1 MSRIHAGCACAAA
14 IAVAIAVLGT
24 DAEARITRIVV
35 DRTEALTDGSG
46 YERLHGRAFG
56 EVDPD
61 GPDGATITDLRGA
74 PRNARGQVEYVTTF
88 GLLKPVDMARASGV
102 LWYELV
108 NRGNALRTFD
118 PLTGDG
124 HVTLVSGWQGDLAQT
139 GNNFAVKV
147 PLARQADG
155 SPITGAVMAR
165 LADAKAGTASRP
177 LAMLANAI
185 PYDAATLDTRE
196 ARLVTK
202 QGEQRSGVAQ
212 GVTEVPAT
220 DTKARRRL
228 DHIEVNGRHSE
239 PRCFTMTTADG
250 ASSVLLLGASSAD
263 PVAADVTLVALQ
275 RRCGAGLGS

>member
-147 PLARQADG
+147 PV
-155 SPITGAVMAR
+155 GASGRR
-165 LADAKAGTASRP
+165 LADH
-177 LAMLANAI
+177 
-185 PYDAATLDTRE
+185 
-196 ARLVTK
+196 
-202 QGEQRSGVAQ
+202 
-212 GVTEVPAT
+212 
-220 DTKARRRL
+220 RRR
-228 DHIEVNGRHSE
+228 
-239 PRCFTMTTADG
+239 DG
-250 ASSVLLLGASSAD
+250 ATGRCQGRDRKPAAGDAGQCDSV
-263 PVAADVTLVALQ
+263 
-275 RRCGAGLGS
+275 RCRDARHP